1 MTHAIAPSPA
11 VFAGAVL
18 MPAPGAEITVAG
30 VSLVADL
37 AGALYWPEEG
47 ALIVSDLHLEKGS
60 AFAVRGVLMPP
71 YDTAATLDAL
81 HAVIARYAVRMV
93 IALGDNFHDGG
104 GPARLAATGRA
115 QLLALQRGRDWVWIA
130 GNHDPDPGEGIGG
143 VFARALA
150 LGALSFRHE
159 PTEGGRARANSGE
172 SFRERSAEASGEI
185 SGHLHPAARIHQRG
199 RTQTRK
205 CFATD
210 GERLVMPAFGAFT
223 GGLNIRNAAFL
234 KVFGALGFTAHV
246 IGQRRLYSF
255 AAARCLAD

>member
-1 MTHAIAPSPA
+1 MTHAVARSPA
-11 VFAGAVL
+11 VFAGVAML
-18 MPAPGAEITVAG
+18 PAPGAEITVAG

-60 AFAVRGVLMPP
+60 AFAVRGILMPP
-71 YDTAATLDAL
+71 YDTAATLEAL
-81 HAVIARYAVRMV
+81 AAVIARYDVRMV

-104 GPARLAATGRA
+104 GPARLSATDRA
-115 QLLALQRGRDWVWIA
+115 QLLGLQRGRDWVWIA

-150 LGALSFRHE
+150 LGSLSFRHE
-159 PTEGGRARANSGE
+159 PTEGGRASTGGE
-172 SFRERSAEASGEI
+172 GCGEI

-234 KVFGALGFTAHV
+234 KVFGGLGFTAHL
-246 IGQRRLYSF
+246 IGQRRVYSF

>member
-1 MTHAIAPSPA
+1 MTHAITGSPA

-30 VSLVADL
+30 VTLVADL
-37 AGALYWPEEG
+37 TGALYWPDEG

-71 YDTAATLDAL
+71 YDTAATLEAL
-81 HAVIARYAVRMV
+81 AGVIARYAARIV
-93 IALGDNFHDGG
+93 IALGDNFHDGA
-104 GPARLAATGRA
+104 GPARLSATDRA
-115 QLLALQRGRDWVWIA
+115 QLHELQRGRDWVWIA
-130 GNHDPDPGEGIGG
+130 GNHDPDPSEGIGG

-150 LGALSFRHE
+150 LGPLSFRHE
-159 PTEGGRARANSGE
+159 PTARRRGGGTCGKSSSE
-172 SFRERSAEASGEI
+172 TGEI
-185 SGHLHPAARIHQRG
+185 SGHLHPAARINQRG

-234 KVFGALGFTAHV
+234 DVFGALGFTAHL